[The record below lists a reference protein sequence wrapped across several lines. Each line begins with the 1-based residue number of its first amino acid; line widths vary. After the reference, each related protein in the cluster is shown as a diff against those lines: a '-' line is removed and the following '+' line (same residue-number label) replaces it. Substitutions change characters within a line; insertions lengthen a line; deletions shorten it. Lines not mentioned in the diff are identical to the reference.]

1 VVSEYP
7 RCAALL
13 HGGKQCRS
21 VAVPGS
27 EFCPHHSGL
36 VEEHGVEALKR
47 GEHLPA
53 RRMRV
58 VQDPVIAEAIGVTT
72 SNGNATVD
80 PASVRPRLAEAA
92 AESVDEIRRVLLE
105 TATGANRNLWATI
118 SCKHCG
124 RAGRYEITV
133 PDNKVRLDAIQAL
146 LHESLGRPGQAEAQ
160 PAPALPASAEQVRK
174 LSWDQMTLVFAT
186 QFAGEI
192 AAVMH
197 GDGDAALRDRL
208 AGLGPDERRRLREAL
223 SEPEL
228 V

>member
-1 VVSEYP
+1 MSEHP

-13 HGGKQCRS
+13 HGGKHRHS
-21 VAVPGS
+21 IAIDGT
-27 EFCPHHSGL
+27 EFCQHHGSL
-36 VEEHGVEALKR
+36 VDEHGAEALKS
-47 GEHLPA
+47 GAHLPV
-53 RRMRV
+53 RRKRV
-58 VQDPVIAEAIGVTT
+58 VEAAVVAEEAVAVSGNGV
-72 SNGNATVD
+72 SAAD

-105 TATGANRNLWATI
+105 PATGANKNLWATI

-124 RAGRYEITV
+124 RAGRYEVSV

-174 LSWDQMTLVFAT
+174 LSWDQLTLVFAT

-192 AAVMH
+192 AAVAN
-197 GDGDAALRDRL
+197 GGGSALLRRRL
-208 AGLGPDERRRLREAL
+208 SALSGDERRVLREAL

>member
-1 VVSEYP
+1 MSEHL

-13 HGGKQCRS
+13 HDGKHCRS
-21 VAVPGS
+21 IAIDGT
-27 EFCPHHSGL
+27 EFCQHHGSL
-36 VEEHGVEALKR
+36 VDEHGAEALTS
-47 GEHLPA
+47 GAHLPV
-53 RRMRV
+53 RRKRV
-58 VQDPVIAEAIGVTT
+58 VQAAVVAEEAVAVSGNGV
-72 SNGNATVD
+72 SAAD

-105 TATGANRNLWATI
+105 TVTGANRNLWATI

-146 LHESLGRPGQAEAQ
+146 LHESLGRPGQAEAP
-160 PAPALPASAEQVRK
+160 PAPALPATVEQVRK

-186 QFAGEI
+186 QFADEI
-192 AAVMH
+192 GAVMQ
-197 GDGDAALRDRL
+197 GDGDAILRDRL
-208 AGLGPDERRRLREAL
+208 AALGSDERRRLRETLAA
-223 SEPEL
+223 PEL